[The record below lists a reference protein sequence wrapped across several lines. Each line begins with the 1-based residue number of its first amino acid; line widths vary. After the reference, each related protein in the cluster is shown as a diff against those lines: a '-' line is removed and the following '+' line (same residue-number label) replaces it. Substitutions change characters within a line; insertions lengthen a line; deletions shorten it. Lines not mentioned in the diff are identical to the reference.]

1 MRIRQRTK
9 SPVSRE
15 APSQSGLLSSHDP
28 RWHDN
33 WLSNLAMLTLCVFL
47 WIFAAL
53 EPKAFGQAEQGT
65 ITGSV
70 KDASGAM
77 VRGAKINATNVATNV
92 VSTTVSD
99 ASGYYTIP
107 YLSPGTYNVSVE
119 ANGFSTTT
127 FSGVH
132 ITVNL
137 STTIN
142 FSLKVGVVSQ
152 QVTVQANP
160 IQLET
165 ENSELGGSVS
175 RQQIIQLPQLGRNP
189 YNLLAL
195 QPGVLPVYN
204 NAGIQAEINGG
215 MANTSNILL
224 DGATQVNTSTG
235 DPAFTPPLESVGELK
250 LITNNYSAEYG
261 MSGGGVLTLASESG
275 TNQFHGSAY
284 EYVRNTDFNANGW
297 YRNHVG
303 QRRSP
308 YHGNNF
314 GFSVGGPVLIP
325 KLYNGRNKTF
335 FFTNIEWNPTATP
348 DAITASV
355 PTAAMRTGNFSG
367 LVDQSGHPITIYDPA
382 ATTLVPG
389 TTNTWTRSPFPNN
402 IIPASRI
409 SNPVVQQVLH
419 YYPLP
424 NATGTQ
430 GIYNNFQATE
440 TRHTS
445 QDTFLARVDQAFG
458 SSHKAFVSVGRH
470 ASLASTPP
478 INIAFPQS
486 GTNGDPGGA
495 TSTAWTGTVS
505 DTWTI
510 HPNLLIEFRG
520 NFLHSF
526 FGTIVNSQGFDIA
539 SLGLPASFV
548 AQTEAKA
555 FPQFSITD
563 QTGLGIQNSSVDSDT
578 EGSDQ
583 GQAHLTWV
591 KRSHT
596 VKAGFEYRF
605 VIFNEYRPLNGA
617 GYFTFSRNYTQGPN
631 PASASTNAGWGFASF
646 LLGAPDGGYVTHD
659 AAATAS
665 QKDTDV
671 YVNDDYKLTSN
682 LTLNLGLRW
691 DALTGFTDRHNHLT
705 WFNPTAP
712 DPVTN
717 LPGVVEFAGVGGN
730 PRAENN
736 TVWTNFAPRLGFAWQ
751 LGQKTAIRSGY
762 GLFYV
767 TNSDGNVAGTGFQ
780 VQTNVFTG
788 APVAAPNTPPAGAS
802 LSNPFVAGYLPY
814 PAPANALVGQSV
826 GAPFRPGTLP
836 THQDWNLSI
845 QRALATSTV
854 LTASY
859 VGGRGEHLWYN
870 LNMDSAPIG
879 DLSLGSKLT
888 QQVANPFAG
897 KLAGALGAPT
907 VAYSQLLRSF
917 PQYNG
922 VSWYHAPIGDSY
934 YEGFTLQLRHQDIH
948 GLFAQ
953 ASYTFSKSINDI
965 PERYAGL
972 GDTPVDPTNLGLS
985 RATAEYTRPNWLVV
999 NYIYQLPFG
1008 QSHQF
1013 LGRGIASHI
1022 VGNWQLSGITTY
1034 GSGLPVVITATNN
1047 SNLPGITALANRLH
1061 DPHLKNGQQSPAEW
1075 FDTTAYGIAAP
1086 YTIGTG
1092 NRVEP
1097 DLRGPAYG
1105 DWDMGLIRR
1114 QQFGERVNLA
1124 LRFEAFNVFNNRSLG
1139 NQGNLDGKVTDGT
1152 FGQIVSSGQARNLQ
1166 IGARLEF

>member
-1 MRIRQRTK
+1 MRTDRKTFT
-9 SPVSRE
+9 ST
-15 APSQSGLLSSHDP
+15 L
-28 RWHDN
+28 
-33 WLSNLAMLTLCVFL
+33 LTLCMFL
-47 WIFAAL
+47 CTIAQL
-53 EPKAFGQAEQGT
+53 QPKAFGQAEQGT
-65 ITGSV
+65 ITGAV
-70 KDASGAM
+70 KDSSGAM
-77 VRGAKINATNVATNV
+77 VGAAKVTATNTATNV
-92 VSTTVSD
+92 VSSTVSD
-99 ASGYYTIP
+99 PSGYYTIP
-107 YLSPGTYNVSVE
+107 YLAPGTYNVSAE

-127 FSGVH
+127 VSNVH

-137 STTIN
+137 STAIN
-142 FSLKVGVVSQ
+142 FTLKLGVVSQ
-152 QVTVQANP
+152 KVTVQANA

-165 ENSELGGSVS
+165 NNSELGGSVS
-175 RQQIIQLPQLGRNP
+175 RQQIIELPQLGRNP

-195 QPGVLPVYN
+195 QPGVLPVYTN
-204 NAGIQAEINGG
+204 SGIQAEINGG

-235 DPAFTPPLESVGELK
+235 DPAFTPPLESVGQEK

-297 YRNHVG
+297 YPNHVG

-314 GFSVGGPVLIP
+314 GFSIGGPVLIP
-325 KLYNGRNKTF
+325 KVYNGRNKTF

-355 PTAAMRTGNFSG
+355 PTAAMRAGNFSG
-367 LVDQSGHPITIYDPA
+367 LVDQSGHPITVYDPA
-382 ATTLVPG
+382 TTTLAPG
-389 TTNTWTRSPFPNN
+389 STTVYTRSPFPNN
-402 IIPASRI
+402 TIPASRM
-409 SNPVVQQVLH
+409 SNPVVQKVLS
-419 YYPLP
+419 YYPAP
-424 NATGTQ
+424 NAPGIE
-430 GIYNNFQATE
+430 GIYNNFQATP

-445 QDTFLARVDQAFG
+445 QDTLLARVDQTFG
-458 SSHKAFVSVGRH
+458 SRHKAFVSVGRH
-470 ASLASTPP
+470 SSLGSTPP
-478 INIAFPQS
+478 VNIAFPQS

-495 TSTAWTGTVS
+495 ANTAWTGTVS

-510 HPNLLIEFRG
+510 RPNLLIEFRG
-520 NFLHSF
+520 NFLHDF
-526 FGTIVNSQGFDIA
+526 FGTIVNSQGFDIG

-563 QTGLGIQNSSVDSDT
+563 QTGLGIQNSSIDSDT
-578 EGSDQ
+578 EGSNQ

-591 KRSHT
+591 KSSHT

-631 PASASTNAGWGFASF
+631 PASASTDAGWGFASF
-646 LLGAPDGGYVTHD
+646 LLGAPDGGYITHD
-659 AAATAS
+659 ASATAS
-665 QKDTDV
+665 QKDIDA
-671 YVNDDYKLTSN
+671 YVNDDFKLTSN
-682 LTLNLGLRW
+682 FTLNLGLRW
-691 DALTGFTDRHNHLT
+691 DALTGFTDRHNKLT

-717 LPGVVEFAGVGGN
+717 LPGIVEFAGVNGN
-730 PRAENN
+730 PRAEND
-736 TVWTNFAPRLGFAWQ
+736 TVWTNFAPRFGFAWQ
-751 LGQKTAIRSGY
+751 IGEKTAIRSGY

-788 APVAAPNTPPAGAS
+788 SPVAAPNTPPPGAS
-802 LSNPFVAGYLPY
+802 LSNPFVSGYLPY
-814 PAPANALVGQSV
+814 PAPASALVGQSV

-836 THQDWNLSI
+836 NHQDWNLSI

-859 VGGRGEHLWYN
+859 VGGRGEHIWYN
-870 LNMDSAPIG
+870 LNKNAAPIA

-888 QQVANPFAG
+888 QQVPNPFAG
-897 KLAGALGAPT
+897 KLSGVLGAPT
-907 VAYSQLLRSF
+907 VAYSQLLLPF

-922 VSWYHAPIGDSY
+922 LSWYHNAVGDSY
-934 YEGFTLQLRHQDIH
+934 YEGFTLQLRHQDTH

-953 ASYTFSKSINDI
+953 ASYTFSKTIGDV
-965 PERYAGL
+965 PERYAGR
-972 GDTPVDPTNLGLS
+972 GDTPVDPNNLGLS
-985 RATAEYTRPNWLVV
+985 RGLSEYNRPDWLVV
-999 NYIYQLPFG
+999 NYVYQLPFG
-1008 QSHQF
+1008 QNHAF

-1022 VGNWQLSGITTY
+1022 VGNWQLSGVTSY
-1034 GSGLPVVITATNN
+1034 GAGLPVVITSTNN
-1047 SNLPGITALANRLH
+1047 SNLPGITSLADRLH
-1061 DPHLKNGQQSPAEW
+1061 NPHLKNGLQSPEKW
-1075 FDTTAYGIAAP
+1075 FDTTAYAVAAP
-1086 YTIGTG
+1086 FTVGTG

-1097 DLRGPAYG
+1097 DLRGPAFG
-1105 DWDMGLIRR
+1105 QWDMGLTRR
-1114 QQFGERVNLA
+1114 QQFGEGISLA

-1139 NQGNLDGKVTDGT
+1139 NQGNLDEKVTDGT
-1152 FGQIVSSGQARNLQ
+1152 FGAITSSGQARNLQ
-1166 IGARLEF
+1166 IGARFAF